1 METFPKVRPSCG
13 KVHQGRETF
22 SHFKSFSSRAFS
34 HLSLCIRIH
43 LFPLSSLS
51 LPFLLRPAEVCCLQC
66 SKTAKMGRRG
76 NTGSRQGSSP
86 FRRGGGGG
94 HILVGSFPAHSP
106 LRIFGAEP
114 IQNSCFYFFSFA
126 PARFPSLRKD
136 PLLAFLFPTE
146 GWWDLRQFPICVCER
161 EGRRRRRH
169 FDGIFF
175 FRYGGNGAGLFSW
188 LPFLPPGEK
197 RKEAFPNEQKRELGE
212 NPFSALSSFSPGGK
226 KGKVRSLPSSSFS
239 PPSFFFQSLL
249 FFLSFRLLLSEL
261 SLFPS
266 LPFLV

>member
-22 SHFKSFSSRAFS
+22 SHFKSFSSSAFS
-34 HLSLCIRIH
+34 DLSLCSRH
-43 LFPLSSLS
+43 TCFPFSLS
-51 LPFLLRPAEVCCLQC
+51 LSPPFLLRPAEVCCLQC

-76 NTGSRQGSSP
+76 GTPEVGRVAVPS
-86 FRRGGGGG
+86 GGRGG
-94 HILVGSFPAHSP
+94 HILVASFPAHSP

-136 PLLAFLFPTE
+136 PLLAFLFPTK

-188 LPFLPPGEK
+188 PLFLPLW
-197 RKEAFPNEQKRELGE
+197 RKKEGG
-212 NPFSALSSFSPGGK
+212 FSK
-226 KGKVRSLPSSSFS
+226 
-239 PPSFFFQSLL
+239 
-249 FFLSFRLLLSEL
+249 
-261 SLFPS
+261 
-266 LPFLV
+266 